1 MTSPPKGPFKRFIG
15 EIHRRSLWQVL
26 GIYLLTSWAVLGAV
40 DTLGGALNL
49 PEWFPSVALA
59 LLIVGLPIV
68 LATAFVQV
76 EAPEG
81 DFGEAGDSD
90 ADRDAQPQTHA
101 TSVSRLLT
109 WRNAILGGVGAFALF
124 GVLVAGW
131 LVVTGGTLGADD
143 SASIVLA
150 AVAEV
155 DDAIDRG
162 DWIEAYRLA
171 KALPTQIPDSARE
184 AIFSSVSAP
193 LEVLSTPPG
202 ASVSWRP
209 YDRRDT
215 ELEVVGTTPMQW
227 QAPLDGVLLEVELEG
242 YVPQT
247 LGGVGVYGGLGLVQL
262 RRVDG
267 VQADALHVPARAM
280 SPALVEARL
289 AHAVPAELG
298 EYLIDRYEVTNR
310 QFKEFVDAGGYE
322 RSPFWEY
329 PFERDGEE
337 LTWEEAMTAF
347 VDLTG
352 RPGPSTWSGGSFP
365 QGMANYPVTGVSWY
379 EAAAYANFEG
389 RDLPTVYHWSVAA
402 YPLFAQW
409 IVPFSNFGGA
419 GLAPVGEFAGLSP
432 FGAYDMAGNA
442 REWLVNATEDRRY
455 TAGGGWND
463 PPYLFSLT
471 QPQPPFDR
479 SETNGLRLMTDLGDP
494 AAFAIAKQPVDPIV
508 RDFYAEKPASDELF
522 TEFMR
527 LYEYSDSPLD
537 ERVEAV
543 DTVAV
548 GIRERITFGAGY
560 GQDRMVLYLYRPLEP
575 AGPLQTVLFFPGSGA
590 LAATNFEASTEGGL
604 TSQIISMVVRSGRAF
619 AYPIYEST
627 YERQDDYVYRL
638 QDPSNEHREHV
649 LRWRQDLGR
658 SLDYLQT
665 RADVDSDRFGYFGI
679 SWGGRMG
686 AIMLAVEPRFR
697 AAVLDVPGLS
707 PLPTQP
713 VVDPFNFVSRVQLPV
728 LMLSGEYDQTYPL
741 ETSAQPF
748 YDFLGTEEPGK
759 KHFIAPGGHIISLID
774 ITRETLDWFD
784 KYLGEV
790 RR

>member
-1 MTSPPKGPFKRFIG
+1 MTSPPRGPFTRLIR

-59 LLIVGLPIV
+59 LVIVGLPIV

-81 DFGEAGDSD
+81 ELAEAEDSD
-90 ADRDAQPQTHA
+90 AEKEAQPQTHA

-143 SASIVLA
+143 SASLVLA

-162 DWIEAYRLA
+162 DLIEAYRLA
-171 KALPTQIPDSARE
+171 KALPTQVPDSARE
-184 AIFSSVSAP
+184 AIFSSVSTP
-193 LEVLSTPPG
+193 LEVVSTPPG

-215 ELEVVGTTPMQW
+215 ELEVVGTTPIHW
-227 QAPLDGVLLEVELEG
+227 LAPLDGVLLEFELEG
-242 YVPQT
+242 YVSRT
-247 LGGVGVYGGLGLVQL
+247 VGGFSDFGGLDSVQL
-262 RRVDG
+262 RQVSA
-267 VQADALHVPARAM
+267 VQADAVHVPAQAL
-280 SPALVEARL
+280 SPAAVEARL
-289 AHAVPAELG
+289 AHAVPAELD

-310 QFKEFVDAGGYE
+310 QFKEFMDAGAYE
-322 RSPFWEY
+322 RPLFWEY

-337 LTWEEAMTAF
+337 LTWEEAMTEF
-347 VDLTG
+347 IDLTA

-365 QGMANYPVTGVSWY
+365 QGMADHPVTGVSWY
-379 EAAAYANFEG
+379 EAAAYANFAG

-402 YPLFAQW
+402 MPIFAQW
-409 IVPFSNFGGA
+409 IVPFSNFGGE
-419 GLAPVGEFAGLSP
+419 GLAPVGEFAGVSP
-432 FGAYDMAGNA
+432 YGTYDMAGNA
-442 REWLVNATEDRRY
+442 REWLANATEDRRF

-471 QPQPPFDR
+471 QSQAPFDR

-494 AAFAIAKQPVDPIV
+494 AAFAIASQPIDPVV
-508 RDFYAEKPASDELF
+508 RDFYSETPASDELF
-522 TEFMR
+522 TELAR
-527 LYEYSDSPLD
+527 LYEYSDVPLN

-543 DTVAV
+543 DTVPV
-548 GIRERITFGAGY
+548 GIRERITFDAGY
-560 GQDRMVLYLYRPLEP
+560 GQDRMVLYLYRPLET

-590 LAATNFEASTEGGL
+590 LAATDFEASTEGGL
-604 TSQIISMVVRSGRAF
+604 QSQIISMFVRSGRAF
-619 AYPIYEST
+619 AFPVYEGT

-649 LRWRQDLGR
+649 VHWRQDLGR
-658 SLDYLQT
+658 SLDYLET
-665 RADVDSDRFGYFGI
+665 RAEVDSDRFGYFGL
-679 SWGGRMG
+679 SWGGRMS
-686 AIMLAVEPRFR
+686 AIMLALEPRFQV
-697 AAVLDVPGLS
+697 AVLDVPGLS

-713 VVDPFNFVSRVQLPV
+713 AVDPFNFVSRVQLPV

-741 ETSAQPF
+741 ETSARPF
-748 YDFLGTEEPGK
+748 YDFLGTEEPDK
-759 KHFIAPGGHIISLID
+759 KLFVAPGGHLIPLID